1 MCRHVFLRHFPFWD
15 KLRTSLNFPAF
26 VMLFLVQ
33 SAAVYGIDAIIVDIE
48 VNLQP
53 VPKEGDVIPPFT
65 IVGLPD
71 AAIRESRER
80 IKAAIKNSGFFFP
93 FHKTTVNLAPADVR
107 KEGASFDLPIAL
119 GILGA
124 SGDLGDGQDA
134 GSTMSIGELSLD
146 GRVRAVRGALS
157 IALAAR
163 AKGITNLIVPEENAP
178 EAAVV
183 QELNVYP
190 VHDLKQ
196 AARLAKDLSGGQ
208 LTFVPPMKLDLAEF
222 KSNDSN
228 YNVDFSEVRGQQS
241 AKRAL
246 EVASAGGHNILFIG
260 PPGSG
265 KTMLAKRLPT
275 ILPPLE
281 FEEALEITK
290 IHSVAGLTGRS
301 GLIRER
307 PFKSPHH
314 TVSHAGLIGGGS
326 IPRPGEVSLAH
337 LGVLFLDELP
347 EFDRSVLEVLRQP
360 MEDKQVTISRAASS
374 LTFPSNFTLV
384 ASMNPCPCGYF
395 GSTRDCKCSPIQ
407 IQRYVGKI
415 SGPLMDRIDIHID
428 VPAVKFKE
436 LRGKNVEP
444 AESSSEV
451 RGRVIRAREIQNK
464 RLGGDGVYS
473 NSAMSPK
480 QIREYCGLDTEC
492 ETLLEKA
499 MQRQGL
505 SARAHDRILK
515 VARTI
520 ADLAGSEKIEAGH
533 ISEAI
538 NFRSLDRNYWA

>member
-1 MCRHVFLRHFPFWD
+1 
-15 KLRTSLNFPAF
+15 
-26 VMLFLVQ
+26 MLFLAL
-33 SAAVYGIDAIIVDIE
+33 SAAVYGIDALIVDIE

-53 VPKEGDVIPPFT
+53 VSKENEAAPSVT

-71 AAIRESRER
+71 TAIRESRER
-80 IKAAIKNSGFFFP
+80 IRAAIINSRYFFP
-93 FHKTTVNLAPADVR
+93 FHKTTINLAPADVR

-119 GILGA
+119 AILGA
-124 SGDLGDGQDA
+124 AGDLGNLENLN
-134 GSTMSIGELSLD
+134 TMLSVGELSLD
-146 GRVRAVRGALS
+146 GRVRPVRGALS
-157 IALAAR
+157 IALTAR
-163 AKGITNLIVPEENAP
+163 DLGIKSILLPEQNAK

-183 QELNVYP
+183 QGIDVFP
-190 VHDLKQ
+190 VRDLREAVMLVQ
-196 AARLAKDLSGGQ
+196 EISDGQ
-208 LTFVPPMKLDLAEF
+208 PTRVPALKLDIDELKARISDNRF
-222 KSNDSN
+222 
-228 YNVDFSEVRGQQS
+228 DFSEVRGQKA

-246 EVASAGGHNILFIG
+246 EVASAGGHNILFVG

-275 ILPPLE
+275 VLPPLE

-290 IHSVAGLTGRS
+290 IHSVAGLTGRT
-301 GLIRER
+301 GLITDR

-314 TVSHAGLIGGGS
+314 TVSQAGLIGGGS

-374 LTFPSNFTLV
+374 LTFPANFTLV

-395 GSTRDCKCSPIQ
+395 GSSRACTCSQLQ
-407 IQRYVGKI
+407 IQRYVSKI

-428 VPAVKFKE
+428 VPSVKFSE
-436 LRGKNVEP
+436 LRGKGGPPGE
-444 AESSSEV
+444 ASSEI
-451 RGRVIRAREIQNK
+451 RERVMRARDIQLTRFN
-464 RLGGDGVYS
+464 GDGIFS

-480 QIREYCGLDTEC
+480 QIREHCTLDEKC
-492 ETLLEKA
+492 ESLLEVA

-515 VARTI
+515 VSRTI
-520 ADLAGSEKIEAGH
+520 ADLDRSPHILPGH

-538 NFRSLDRNYWA
+538 NYRSIDRNYWV

>member
-1 MCRHVFLRHFPFWD
+1 
-15 KLRTSLNFPAF
+15 
-26 VMLFLVQ
+26 MLFLTQ
-33 SAAVYGIDAIIVDIE
+33 SAAVYGIDALAVDIE
-48 VNLQP
+48 VNMRPRVDNEQTP
-53 VPKEGDVIPPFT
+53 TIT

-71 AAIRESRER
+71 TAVRESRER
-80 IKAAIKNSGFFFP
+80 IRAAIGNSGYFFP
-93 FHKTTVNLAPADVR
+93 VQTITVNLAPADLK

-124 SGDLGDGQDA
+124 NGDLTNGQSLE
-134 GSTMSIGELSLD
+134 GVMSVGELSLD
-146 GRVRAVRGALS
+146 GRVRAIRGALS

-163 AKGITNLIVPEENAP
+163 ENGVRTLLVPEENAR

-183 QELNVYP
+183 QGINVYP
-190 VHDLKQ
+190 VNDLRQ
-196 AARLAKDLSGGQ
+196 AAGVVIDLDAGRDTAVRP
-208 LTFVPPMKLDLAEF
+208 LILDIAEL
-222 KSNDSN
+222 KNDEDR
-228 YNVDFSEVRGQQS
+228 YRVDFSEVRGQQM

-281 FEEALEITK
+281 FDEALEITK
-290 IHSVAGLTGRS
+290 IHSVAGLTGKS
-301 GLIRER
+301 GLVTER

-314 TVSHAGLIGGGS
+314 TTSQAGLIGGGS
-326 IPRPGEVSLAH
+326 IPKPGEVSLAH

-360 MEDKQVTISRAASS
+360 MEDKTVTISRAASS
-374 LTFPSNFTLV
+374 LTFPADFTLV

-395 GSTRDCKCSPIQ
+395 GSSRECKCSPMQ

-415 SGPLMDRIDIHID
+415 SGPLLDRIDIHID
-428 VPAVKFKE
+428 VPSVKFNE
-436 LRGKNVEP
+436 LRGRGTP
-444 AESSSEV
+444 AGDTSDMV
-451 RGRVIRAREIQNK
+451 RERVIRARALQLARFN
-464 RLGGDGVYS
+464 GDGIFS
-473 NSAMSPK
+473 NSGMSTK
-480 QIREYCGLDTEC
+480 QIRTHCALDDES
-492 ETLLEKA
+492 EQLLEKA

-520 ADLAGSEKIEAGH
+520 ADLEGSKNVGPSH
-533 ISEAI
+533 LSEAI
-538 NFRSLDRNYWA
+538 NYRSLDRNYWT

>member
-1 MCRHVFLRHFPFWD
+1 
-15 KLRTSLNFPAF
+15 
-26 VMLFLVQ
+26 MLFLTQ
-33 SAAVYGIDAIIVDIE
+33 SAAVYGIDALVVDIE
-48 VNLQP
+48 VNLRP
-53 VPKEGDVIPPFT
+53 SSGDGDQTPNIT

-71 AAIRESRER
+71 TAVRESRER
-80 IKAAIKNSGFFFP
+80 IRAAISNSGYFFP
-93 FHKTTVNLAPADVR
+93 LDKATVNLAPADVK

-124 SGDLGDGQDA
+124 NADLTNGQTIS
-134 GSTMSIGELSLD
+134 STMSVGELSLD
-146 GRVRAVRGALS
+146 GRVRSVRGALS

-163 AKGITNLIVPEENAP
+163 ENGVKNLLVPEDNAT
-178 EAAVV
+178 EAGVV
-183 QELNVYP
+183 RGVDVYP
-190 VHDLKQ
+190 VADLRS
-196 AARLAKDLSGGQ
+196 AANLCIELEEGKPTSIRPL
-208 LTFVPPMKLDLAEF
+208 VLDENELRSREN
-222 KSNDSN
+222 K
-228 YNVDFSEVRGQQS
+228 YQMDFAEVRGQKT

-290 IHSVAGLTGRS
+290 IHSVAGLTGKS
-301 GLIRER
+301 GLVTER

-314 TVSHAGLIGGGS
+314 TVSQAGLIGGGS
-326 IPRPGEVSLAH
+326 VPKPGEVSLAH

-360 MEDKQVTISRAASS
+360 LEDKNVTISRVASS
-374 LTFPSNFTLV
+374 LTFPADFTLV

-395 GSTRDCKCSPIQ
+395 GSTRECKCSPPI

-428 VPAVKFKE
+428 VPAVKFNE
-436 LRGKNVEP
+436 LRGKTTEI

-451 RGRVIRAREIQNK
+451 RERVIAARK
-464 RLGGDGVYS
+464 RQLDRFSGKTFS
-473 NSAMSPK
+473 NSAMSPS
-480 QIREYCGLDTEC
+480 QIREHCKLDADSEM
-492 ETLLEKA
+492 LLEKA

-515 VARTI
+515 VSRTI
-520 ADLAGSEKIEAGH
+520 ADLEASAEIQPSH

-538 NFRSLDRNYWA
+538 NYRSLDRNYWM

>member
-1 MCRHVFLRHFPFWD
+1 
-15 KLRTSLNFPAF
+15 
-26 VMLFLVQ
+26 MLFLTQ

-53 VPKEGDVIPPFT
+53 VPKEADLIPPFT

-71 AAIRESRER
+71 TAIRESRER
-80 IKAAIKNSGFFFP
+80 IRAAIKNSGFFFP

-124 SGDLGDGQDA
+124 GGDLGNGQDA
-134 GSTMSIGELSLD
+134 GKTLSIGELSLD
-146 GRVRAVRGALS
+146 GRVRPVRGALS
-157 IALAAR
+157 IALSAR
-163 AKGITNLIVPEENAP
+163 ENGVTNLLVPEENAP

-183 QELNVYP
+183 QDLNVFP
-190 VHDLKQ
+190 VSDLRH
-196 AARLAKDLSGGQ
+196 AVNLAKDLSSGQ
-208 LTFVPPMKLDLAEF
+208 PPLMPPLKLNLDQF
-222 KSNDSN
+222 QSNGTQ
-228 YNVDFSEVRGQQS
+228 YRVDFSEVRGQRS

-290 IHSVAGLTGRS
+290 IHSVAGLTGMT
-301 GLIRER
+301 GLVRER

-360 MEDKQVTISRAASS
+360 LEDKQVTISRAASS
-374 LTFPSNFTLV
+374 LTFPSSFTLV

-395 GSTRDCKCSPIQ
+395 GSSRECKCSPIQ

-428 VPAVKFKE
+428 VPAVKFNE
-436 LRGKNVEP
+436 LRGKGVEA
-444 AESSSEV
+444 AESSHEV
-451 RGRVIRAREIQNK
+451 RERVIKARGAQIR
-464 RLGGDGVYS
+464 RLGSEKVYS
-473 NSAMSPK
+473 NSGMSPK
-480 QIREYCGLDTEC
+480 QIREFCQLDADC
-492 ETLLEKA
+492 EALLEKA
-499 MQRQGL
+499 MLRQGL

-520 ADLAGSEKIEAGH
+520 ADLADSEMIEPVH

-538 NFRSLDRNYWA
+538 NYRSLDRNYWA

>member
-1 MCRHVFLRHFPFWD
+1 
-15 KLRTSLNFPAF
+15 
-26 VMLFLVQ
+26 MLFLAQ
-33 SAAVYGIDAIIVDIE
+33 SAAVYGIDALIVDIE

-53 VPKEGDVIPPFT
+53 VPKEADTAPPFT

-71 AAIRESRER
+71 TAIRESRER
-80 IKAAIKNSGFFFP
+80 IRAAITNSKFFFP

-124 SGDLGDGQDA
+124 NGDLGNFENLA
-134 GSTMSIGELSLD
+134 NTLSIGELSLD
-146 GRVRAVRGALS
+146 GRVRPVRGALS

-163 AKGITNLIVPEENAP
+163 ENGIVNLFVPEENAP

-183 QELNVYP
+183 QGVNVFP
-190 VHDLKQ
+190 IQDLRE
-196 AARLAKDLSGGQ
+196 AALLAQDLHTGEFTRVQ
-208 LTFVPPMKLDLAEF
+208 PLKLDITEF
-222 KSNDSN
+222 KNHDHH
-228 YNVDFSEVRGQQS
+228 YRVDFAEVRGQQT

-275 ILPPLE
+275 VLPPLE

-301 GLIRER
+301 GLITDR

-314 TVSHAGLIGGGS
+314 TVSQAGLIGGGS
-326 IPRPGEVSLAH
+326 IPKPGEVSLAH
-337 LGVLFLDELP
+337 LGVLFLDELR
-347 EFDRSVLEVLRQP
+347 EFVRSVLEVLRQRVV
-360 MEDKQVTISRAASS
+360 DSLVTISRAASS
-374 LTFPSNFTLV
+374 LTFPANFTLV

-395 GSTRDCKCSPIQ
+395 GSSRECKCSPMQ

-415 SGPLMDRIDIHID
+415 SGPLLDRIDIHID
-428 VPAVKFKE
+428 VPAVKFNE
-436 LRGKNVEP
+436 LRGRGVP
-444 AESSSEV
+444 TGDSSEV
-451 RGRVIRAREIQNK
+451 IRNRVIKARETQIA
-464 RLGGDGVYS
+464 RLNGDRIFS

-480 QIREYCGLDTEC
+480 QIRTHCALDQES
-492 ETLLEKA
+492 ENLLEKA
-499 MQRQGL
+499 MHRQGL

-515 VARTI
+515 VSRTI
-520 ADLAGSEKIEAGH
+520 ADLAGSENIGPDH

-538 NFRSLDRNYWA
+538 NYRSLDRDYWT